1 MNIPVMKPKLANF
14 GMAEKYLREIDLNR
28 IFTNYG
34 PLVKQVECRY
44 ADYLGVKPES
54 VVALANATLAIQ
66 GCVQISH
73 LRKWAIPN
81 FTFAATAHA
90 VACAGKELQ
99 LVEVSRSDWK
109 LNLDYLDSNNL
120 GIIPVM
126 PFGSPVNIGDYELWD
141 HVVVDAAASLGSTL
155 TNVEKLKP
163 DQFIVYSL
171 HATKVLGAGEGS
183 IVICGSEEN
192 AKKLRAWANF
202 GFTET
207 RESSFLATN
216 SKMTEFVAAYALAA
230 LDQKDVEEAEW
241 TKVLAYKNELLREID
256 ILNISDLYP
265 GFRPYWIF
273 QLQDNTGS
281 LVENL
286 NKGGIGNRSWWSTPI
301 SSMPAF
307 SQLEIIGGNTIS
319 SDLSTRL
326 IGLPMWRD
334 LSLNTIE
341 KIVEIIRFST
351 K

>member
-1 MNIPVMKPKLANF
+1 MTIPVMKPKLAKF
-14 GMAEKYLREIDLNR
+14 DMAEKYLREIDLNR
-28 IFTNYG
+28 VFTNYG
-34 PLVKQVECRY
+34 PLVKQVEYRY
-44 ADYLGVKPES
+44 ADYLGVKPEN
-54 VVALANATLAIQ
+54 VVALVNATLAIQ
-66 GCVQISH
+66 GCVQISKI
-73 LRKWAIPN
+73 RKWAIPN

-109 LNLDYLDSNNL
+109 MNLNYFNSSNV

-141 HVVVDAAASLGSTL
+141 HVIVDAAASLGSTL
-155 TNVEKLKP
+155 TNVKKLKP

-216 SKMTEFVAAYALAA
+216 AKMTEYVAAYALAA

-241 TKVLAYKNELLREID
+241 TKVLDHKKKLMEEIGM
-256 ILNISDLYP
+256 LNISDLYP

-273 QLQDNTGS
+273 QLQDNTES
-281 LVENL
+281 LIQNL
-286 NKGGIGNRSWWSTPI
+286 NKEGIGNRTWWSRPI

-307 SQLEIIGGNTIS
+307 SQLEILGGNSIS
-319 SDLSTRL
+319 LNLSTRL

-334 LSLNTIE
+334 LSFNTIE
-341 KIVEIIRFST
+341 KIAEIIRLSR